1 MVFHTSLLLL
11 LLLLLTGQMNNK
23 LLQNWFNQK
32 NRIYYVCFPFG
43 LYCSSL
49 GWACWKYA
57 MHGMKGCDYVLKSM
71 EKKGEILRVPVG
83 GLLGGCVCESAIK
96 GRKLYI
102 KIHIIITH
110 VLVHNSFFFFPCS
123 SYIFPPFFFGSA
135 LSRAIR
141 DRLRLATK

>member
-1 MVFHTSLLLL
+1 
-11 LLLLLTGQMNNK
+11 
-23 LLQNWFNQK
+23 
-32 NRIYYVCFPFG
+32 
-43 LYCSSL
+43 
-49 GWACWKYA
+49 

-110 VLVHNSFFFFPCS
+110 VLVHNSFFFFFLAALI
-123 SYIFPPFFFGSA
+123 YFLLFFFWVSA
-135 LSRAIR
+135 VKSNQRQASLGH
-141 DRLRLATK
+141 

>member
-1 MVFHTSLLLL
+1 
-11 LLLLLTGQMNNK
+11 
-23 LLQNWFNQK
+23 
-32 NRIYYVCFPFG
+32 
-43 LYCSSL
+43 
-49 GWACWKYA
+49 

-110 VLVHNSFFFFPCS
+110 VLVHNSFFFFSLQLLYIS
-123 SYIFPPFFFGSA
+123 SFFFWVSA
-135 LSRAIR
+135 VKSNQRQAHQST
-141 DRLRLATK
+141 LRESLDECNANESVKARN